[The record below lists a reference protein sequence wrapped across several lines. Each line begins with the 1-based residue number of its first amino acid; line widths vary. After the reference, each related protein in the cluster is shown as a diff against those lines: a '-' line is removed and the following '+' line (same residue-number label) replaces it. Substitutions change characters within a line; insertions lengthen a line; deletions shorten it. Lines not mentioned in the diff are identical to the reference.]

1 MNKSEHRATSPWEGL
16 ASYSANR
23 LPAEAARVASLI
35 NMSLNENPFGPSP
48 RVFEAIRKAALE
60 SHFYPDN
67 LHLEL
72 KDRLARDASL
82 NPDQVL
88 ITAGSAAFLGIAAQ
102 TLLSPASNAV
112 TSAKSYNLYDVVTQ
126 AAGARL
132 IQAPMRDDTFDLD
145 AIRNE
150 LTAETRLVFI
160 SNPNNPTGTI
170 LAPETIERFL
180 DRLPEK
186 VTVVL
191 DEAYSNFAEYFARER
206 GVEYSRSFDYVRA
219 GRNVLV
225 LRTFSK
231 AHGLAGLR
239 IGYGLAPTALIQR
252 FACIR
257 MQFSVTNLAASAALA
272 ALDDTAHIRKTL
284 VNNSQQAAWLTERVR
299 ELGLSVKPTWANF
312 LYLETGDDSD
322 SLTARMHGRGVIIR
336 PLTQWGA
343 PGAIRVT
350 IGTPEQNKKF
360 IAALRDERPCCAR

>member
-1 MNKSEHRATSPWEGL
+1 MSKSKRHVL
-16 ASYSANR
+16 ALRENLTGHSAGR
-23 LPAEAARVASLI
+23 SPAEAPRLVPFI

-60 SHFYPDN
+60 SNFYPDN

-72 KDRLARDASL
+72 KERLAWDAGL

-102 TLLSPASNAV
+102 TLLSPTSNAV
-112 TSAKSYNLYDVVTQ
+112 TSVKSYNLYDVVTQ

-132 IQAPMRDDTFDLD
+132 IQAPMRNDTFDLD

-150 LTAETRLVFI
+150 LTAETRLVYI

-170 LAPETIERFL
+170 LEPEVIERFL
-180 DRLPEK
+180 DQLPEK
-186 VTVVL
+186 ITVVL
-191 DEAYSNFAEYFARER
+191 DEAYSNFAEYFALER
-206 GVEYSRSFDYVRA
+206 GIEYSKSFDFVRD

-239 IGYGLAPTALIQR
+239 IGYGFAPAALIER
-252 FACIR
+252 FTRKR
-257 MQFSVTNLAASAALA
+257 MQFSVTNIASSAALA
-272 ALDDTAHIRKTL
+272 ALDDTTHIQKTL
-284 VNNSQQAAWLTERVR
+284 VNNSQQAAWLTERVN
-299 ELGLSVKPTWANF
+299 ELGLRVKPTWANF
-312 LYLETGDDSD
+312 LYLEIGDDSD
-322 SLTARMHGRGVIIR
+322 KLSARMRGRGVIIR
-336 PLTQWGA
+336 PLSLWGA

-350 IGTPEQNKKF
+350 IGAPAQNEKF
-360 IAALRDERPCCAR
+360 IAALHKERSCCAR